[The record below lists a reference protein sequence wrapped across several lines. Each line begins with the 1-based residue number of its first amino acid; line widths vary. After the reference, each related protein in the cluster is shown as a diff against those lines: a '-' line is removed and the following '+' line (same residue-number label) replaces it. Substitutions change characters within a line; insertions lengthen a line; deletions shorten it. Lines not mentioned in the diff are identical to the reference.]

1 MIIFCQFVA
10 LSFILFKVSLIRSS
24 FFSDNCIYLFL
35 TTLGHGYSAQAFS
48 SCGDWGLLCCG
59 AQFLIAVAS
68 LIGEHGLQ
76 GTQPSGVAARGLSS
90 CSSWALE
97 HGLSGCGCTDLVAWQ
112 HAQSPWTRIYF
123 FYIKSVHTSFTTEKR
138 IVKTQQNVGHILF
151 FSNPDPPDVFSGSRL
166 RRE

>member
-10 LSFILFKVSLIRSS
+10 LSFILFKVSLISSS

-68 LIGEHGLQ
+68 LIGEHRLRCLG
-76 GTQPSGVAARGLSS
+76 SVVVAH
-90 CSSWALE
+90 
-97 HGLSGCGCTDLVAWQ
+97 HGLSCSTSCGIFPNQ
-112 HAQSPWTRIYF
+112 
-123 FYIKSVHTSFTTEKR
+123 K
-138 IVKTQQNVGHILF
+138 
-151 FSNPDPPDVFSGSRL
+151 SNPCPL
-166 RRE
+166 H